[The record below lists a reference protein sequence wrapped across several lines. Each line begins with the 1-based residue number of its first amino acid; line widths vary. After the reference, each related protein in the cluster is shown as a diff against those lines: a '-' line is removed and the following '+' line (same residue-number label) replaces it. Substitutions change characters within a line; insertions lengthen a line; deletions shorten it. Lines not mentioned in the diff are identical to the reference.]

1 MSRCAAGGQGR
12 GWVTQKPDGSELV
25 LACRA
30 GSLGDTGAQSEEEAG
45 GCNKSILKEY
55 SGSTS
60 TRLHSQ
66 NKHLQGM
73 GRWGDTWTGQWA
85 DLGPLSEVPHTA
97 PRGLGTKLRMPDAT
111 VCSIPTT
118 PPPSTPIQD
127 PTGRREGG
135 QEGPGPGSRQGK
147 GLD

>member
-1 MSRCAAGGQGR
+1 M
-12 GWVTQKPDGSELV
+12 TQKPDGSQRV
-25 LACRA
+25 LACQA

-45 GCNKSILKEY
+45 GCSKSILKEY

-97 PRGLGTKLRMPDAT
+97 PRGLGTKLRMPDAKCLFHRYHT
-111 VCSIPTT
+111 HPA
-118 PPPSTPIQD
+118 STRIQD